1 MQRRITKIQYTGSL
15 HVDKFE
21 KTIGIYFVKPVANI
35 LILNGNIGNP
45 DKKQT
50 KDFINY
56 CSKLRRHVLYIP
68 GPVELQTYSNINL
81 MKERYITP
89 KNVYILNNTSIRVN
103 NVIFMAT
110 AYDKYW
116 LRKEFEK
123 RKHEAEKIVALTFI
137 LPDYNMIHPMD
148 KFTMRQEPPP
158 PKFNAWISGYLRG
171 AHTHIYPNTMVSA
184 YNARGPIDG
193 LNDFDQKLGW
203 SRTATINIDD

>member
-1 MQRRITKIQYTGSL
+1 MHRITKIQYTGSL

-45 DKKQT
+45 DNKQT

-56 CSKLRRHVLYIP
+56 CSKLWSQVLYIP
-68 GPVELQTYSNINL
+68 GPVELQTYSNINI
-81 MKERYITP
+81 MKERCITP
-89 KNVYILNNTSIRVN
+89 KNVHILNNTSIRLN
-103 NVIFMAT
+103 NVTFIAT

-137 LPDYNMIHPMD
+137 LPDYNMIHPKD
-148 KFTMRQEPPP
+148 NFTMRQEAPPP
-158 PKFNAWISGYLRG
+158 NFNAWISGYLRG
-171 AHTHIYPNTMVSA
+171 AHTHIYPNNMLSA

-193 LNDFDQKLGW
+193 LNDFEQKLGW
-203 SRTATINIDD
+203 SRTATLNIDD